1 MQKLRGDGGSG
12 MATIPKKY
20 LERDGVLDEDGE
32 LPEEQRL
39 TVDRLG
45 RRAYLVRLTDGGE
58 IPELHECEAVRRVA
72 AERVLSEDVHGR
84 RGRAD

>member
-12 MATIPKKY
+12 MSTIPKKY

-45 RRAYLVRLTDGGE
+45 RRTYLVRLTDDGE
-58 IPELHECEAVRRVA
+58 IPELHECEAVRRAA
-72 AERVLSEDVHGR
+72 AERVLSQDAYGQAR
-84 RGRAD
+84 RAD